1 MDLDFIEIG
10 TCNFGTL
17 LQECSDTERGISI
30 EPLKHYLDALPNKPN
45 VLKVNAAITAHKQ
58 SNTID
63 MYYIPEDFIDTHK
76 IFYGMKGCNSV
87 NTYHPLHIAYN
98 LQPFVK
104 IERVVLLNID
114 EVLTI
119 LNVRGIKQLKI
130 DTEGHD
136 IVILQG
142 LYEYLLNKSQAYYPR
157 KIQFESNEHT
167 DPNKVTFIIH
177 LFEQLGYKLISRGYD
192 TVLEF
197 SEKTNIQ

>member
-17 LQECSDTERGISI
+17 LQECSETERGISI

-45 VLKVNAAITAHKQ
+45 VLKLNAAITSHKT

-63 MYYIPEDFIDTHK
+63 MYYIPEEFIDKHN

-87 NTYHPLHIAYN
+87 NTYHPLHLAYN
-98 LQPFVK
+98 LQPFVR

-114 EVLTI
+114 EVLTM
-119 LNVRGIKQLKI
+119 LNVRSVKLLKI

-136 IVILQG
+136 VVILQG
-142 LYEYLLNKSQAYYPR
+142 LYEYLREKSKLYYP
-157 KIQFESNEHT
+157 KQIQFESNEHT
-167 DPNKVTFIIH
+167 DPSKVTFTIEI
-177 LFEQLGYKLISRGYD
+177 FEQIGYKLISRGYD
-192 TVLEF
+192 TVLEL
-197 SEKTNIQ
+197 I